1 MFTGIVEAMG
11 VVQTLEQRQGDV
23 RITIATG
30 DLDISDVHI
39 GDSICTSGCCLTVI
53 ALGEGTMSADVS
65 TETLSVTTLK
75 HWSHDTAVNLER
87 SLTPSTRMG
96 GHFVSGHVDGI
107 AEVIERESSARAEVF
122 WLRAPDELAKYIAKK
137 GSVTIDGVSLT
148 VNAVRG
154 AEFSLTIVPHT
165 LDVTTIGLLRPGA
178 KVNLE
183 VDLIARY
190 LERLQM
196 GDAAAHAL

>member
-11 VVQTLEQRQGDV
+11 VVQTVEQRQGDV

-30 DLDISDVHI
+30 DLDISGVHI

-165 LDVTTIGLLRPGA
+165 LDVTTIGLLHPGV

>member
-30 DLDISDVHI
+30 DLDISGVQI

-53 ALGEGTMSADVS
+53 ALDEGVMSADVS

-165 LDVTTIGLLRPGA
+165 LDVTTIGLLHPGA

>member
-39 GDSICTSGCCLTVI
+39 GDSICTSGGCLTVI

>member
-75 HWSHDTAVNLER
+75 HWSHDTAGNLER